1 VVTPVNPAYDPTRY
15 PRRAQRARLTRKR
28 VLDAA
33 LALFLERG
41 YVTTT
46 IEAIAE
52 RADVSPETIYA
63 TFRNKRSLLS
73 ELVDVT
79 IAGNQDPTPILE
91 QDWVG
96 RMRDEPD
103 VRRRLRLLATQG
115 TAILAR
121 RWAVDE
127 IVRGAATADQEI
139 GALFARGRAQRYA
152 GQRELLR
159 IVVDDAKLRDGRTID
174 EAADVLYAIGSP
186 DTYRS
191 LVIDRGWNDARF
203 EAWYAATLESLL
215 LEPRATPPRRS
226 R

>member
-1 VVTPVNPAYDPTRY
+1 M
-15 PRRAQRARLTRKR
+15 
-28 VLDAA
+28 LDAA
-33 LALFLERG
+33 LALFLDRG
-41 YVTTT
+41 YVAST

-52 RADVSPETIYA
+52 RADVSPETIYS
-63 TFRNKRSLLS
+63 TFGSKRSLLS

-79 IAGNQDPTPILE
+79 IAGNQDPTPVLE
-91 QDWVG
+91 QDWV
-96 RMRDEPD
+96 RRIRAEPD

-115 TAILAR
+115 RAILQR

-127 IVRGAATADQEI
+127 VVRGAAAADQEI
-139 GALFARGRAQRYA
+139 ATLYDRGRAQRYA

-159 IVVDDAKLRDGRTID
+159 IVVGDARLRDGRTLD

-191 LVIDRGWNDARF
+191 LVVDRGWSDARF
-203 EAWYAATLESLL
+203 EGWYTATLESLL
-215 LEPRATPPRRS
+215 LEPIATPPRRS

>member
-1 VVTPVNPAYDPTRY
+1 
-15 PRRAQRARLTRKR
+15 

-33 LALFLERG
+33 LARFLERG
-41 YVTTT
+41 YVAST

-52 RADVSPETIYA
+52 DADVSPETIYS
-63 TFRNKRSLLS
+63 TFGNKRSLLA

-79 IAGNQDPTPILE
+79 IAGDQEPIPILD
-91 QDWVG
+91 QAWV
-96 RMRDEPD
+96 RRIRDEPD
-103 VRRRLRLLATQG
+103 VRRRLRLLAAQG
-115 TAILAR
+115 TAILGR

-139 GALFARGRAQRYA
+139 GALHERGRAQRYA

-159 IVVDDAKLRDGRTID
+159 IVVGDAKLRDGRTID

-191 LVIDRGWNDARF
+191 LVIDRGWGDARF